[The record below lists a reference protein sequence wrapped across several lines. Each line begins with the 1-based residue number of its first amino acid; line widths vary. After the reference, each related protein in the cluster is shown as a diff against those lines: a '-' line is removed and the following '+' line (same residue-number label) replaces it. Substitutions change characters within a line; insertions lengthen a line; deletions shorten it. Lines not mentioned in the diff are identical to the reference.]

1 MPGNAGNN
9 AARVEKAKVSKT
21 EGSAVAA
28 ALKVVK
34 AQARADAAA
43 EKKVT
48 DAALKVATEP
58 EGSVAAAS
66 EKKVAD
72 AALKVAAAQAKADAA
87 VKNPYAGF
95 E

>member
-21 EGSAVAA
+21 EGSAAAA

-43 EKKVT
+43 EKKV
-48 DAALKVATEP
+48 AEMSSPKQKWHRRMGQMAGKYL
-58 EGSVAAAS
+58 GST
-66 EKKVAD
+66 
-72 AALKVAAAQAKADAA
+72 
-87 VKNPYAGF
+87 VKTLRKRAR
-95 E
+95 